1 MPDENVL
8 EAAENTPQTLDAP
21 EKYDASK
28 IDKLEGLEAVRKR
41 PGMYIGDPDERGLHH
56 CVFEV
61 LDNSIDE
68 HLAGFCSRIEVTIH
82 VDGSVSIRDNGR
94 GIPVDMHP
102 KWQMPAVELVLTNLH
117 AGGKFGQ
124 GAYKY
129 SGGLHGVGAKCVNA
143 LSDWFKVEV
152 SRDNKVYSMEFARG
166 VTTQKLEVIGKSR
179 NTGTLI
185 TFKPDPTIF
194 TITTEFK
201 FDILANRLRELAF
214 LNPGVEIVLT
224 DERVEDKK
232 ERFVY
237 KDGIEQ
243 FVRQLGKNKQPL
255 HSRPIVLA
263 GKRAFRVDGKEDEV
277 FVDCVL
283 QYNDSYSD
291 QILCFANSI
300 PNTDGGTHLT
310 GFRSAL
316 TRAINQYARQNNL
329 LKEKD
334 PAISGDDVRE
344 GLVCVLSVKLPNPRF
359 ESQTKVKLV
368 NTEIDGIVSSI
379 VYDGL
384 MTFFDAHP
392 PVAKKVIEKGLL
404 AARAREAARKARETV
419 RKGAL
424 TGGGLPGKLADCS
437 DRDPANTEI
446 YIVEGDSAGGSAKQG
461 RDRKFQAILPIRGKL
476 INVEKARLD
485 KVLEN
490 TAIRTMITAV
500 GTGIGDGDSEGA
512 FDLSKLRYHKIIIMT
527 DADVD
532 GSHIR
537 TLLLTFF
544 YRQMPELV
552 KRGFMYIA
560 QPPLYQIARK
570 KRVEYVDD
578 DAQLNRILIQLG
590 TEEVRLRNLQ
600 DDSELSLKQ
609 LSEILELLEALDKYA
624 NGLRRKGG
632 DFAVYLDHR
641 HPATHE
647 LPQHLVRI
655 RQGNEETVQYF
666 HDRQDLAEFNRKNPD
681 LDLGLSGE
689 EEGDTA
695 LIERAKNGSTRRAR
709 HEEFYESHVIKELLD
724 KLARKGF

>member
-1 MPDENVL
+1 
-8 EAAENTPQTLDAP
+8 
-21 EKYDASK
+21 
-28 IDKLEGLEAVRKR
+28 
-41 PGMYIGDPDERGLHH
+41 
-56 CVFEV
+56 
-61 LDNSIDE
+61 
-68 HLAGFCSRIEVTIH
+68 
-82 VDGSVSIRDNGR
+82 
-94 GIPVDMHP
+94 MHP
-102 KWQMPAVELVLTNLH
+102 KWMMPAVELVLTNLH

-152 SRDNKVYSMEFARG
+152 SRDGQVYSMEFARG
-166 VTTQKLEVIGKSR
+166 VTTETLKVIGKSKQ
-179 NTGTLI
+179 TGTLI
-185 TFKPDPTIF
+185 TFKPDATIF

-201 FDILANRLRELAF
+201 FDVLANRLRELAF
-214 LNPGVEIVLT
+214 LNPGVEILMT
-224 DERVEDKK
+224 DERLEDKK
-232 ERFVY
+232 ERFFY
-237 KDGIEQ
+237 REGIEE
-243 FVRQLGKNKQPL
+243 FVKQLGKNKQIIHPK
-255 HSRPIVLA
+255 PIILM
-263 GKRAFRVDGKEDEV
+263 KQKDEV
-277 FVDCVL
+277 FIDCVM
-283 QYNDSYSD
+283 QYNDSYTD

-300 PNTDGGTHLT
+300 PNPDGGTHLT

-316 TRAINQYARQNNL
+316 TRGINQYAKQNNL

-334 PAISGDDVRE
+334 PPISGDDVRE

-368 NTEIDGIVSSI
+368 NTEIDGLVSSI
-379 VYDGL
+379 VYEGL
-384 MTFFDAHP
+384 MMHFDANP
-392 PVAKKVIEKGLL
+392 SVAKKVIEKSLL

-437 DRDPANTEI
+437 DRDPANTEL

-461 RDRKFQAILPIRGKL
+461 RDRKIQANLPIRGQL

-485 KVLEN
+485 KVLQNNE
-490 TAIRTMITAV
+490 IRTMITAV
-500 GTGIGDGDSEGA
+500 GTGIGDGEGEGA
-512 FDLSKLRYHKIIIMT
+512 FNLERLRYHKLIIMT

-552 KRGFMYIA
+552 KRGFVYIA

-578 DAQLNRILIQLG
+578 DARLNKILIELG
-590 TEEVRLRNLQ
+590 TEEVRLRNL
-600 DDSELSLKQ
+600 DDAKELSQKQ

-632 DFAVYLDHR
+632 DFAVYLEHR
-641 HPATHE
+641 HAKTHE
-647 LPQHLVRI
+647 LPQHLVKI
-655 RQGNEETVQYF
+655 RQGNDETVHYF
-666 HDRQDLAEFNRKNPD
+666 LDREDLAKFNAKNPD

-689 EEGDTA
+689 EE
-695 LIERAKNGSTRRAR
+695 
-709 HEEFYESHVIKELLD
+709 
-724 KLARKGF
+724 